1 MNATLQSADSCA
13 FAADGYTQLDVFVQ
27 RAEQDHAPTIRL
39 HADGACVAER
49 VMDADLYRQ
58 RFRIDLDP
66 QERYT
71 LEIVDATVPYLY
83 LTGGENLLDRGIRVL
98 DAASGEATAGDG
110 APETGDPVRAAVH
123 FEPPEHWMNDPNG
136 L

>member
-71 LEIVDATVPYLY
+71 LEVVDATVPYLY
-83 LTGGENLLDRGIRVL
+83 LTGGENLLDRG
-98 DAASGEATAGDG
+98 AASACLTPPPATPWRATAPRRPPTRP
-110 APETGDPVRAAVH
+110 APPCTSSRRSTG
-123 FEPPEHWMNDPNG
+123 
-136 L
+136 